1 MWTMTVLAIG
11 YVAGRFGEAIVRWAW
26 AQAKARGWV

>member
-1 MWTMTVLAIG
+1 MWTALMLVIG
-11 YVAGRFGEAIVRWAW
+11 YCAGRFGEAFVKWAW